1 MTGRMEAILCGVHRR
16 GAEALVGDEV
26 VSVRLSGRLR
36 LAGSPAV
43 GDLVIVSAQ
52 SGVLVA
58 EEIMPRRNS
67 LERPVMGGTQV
78 IAANLD
84 AVLILSS
91 VNSPPLR
98 RGFIDRNAA
107 AAEHQGIPV
116 IVAVNKMDLAG
127 PGEAGMVDSLEADC
141 TRAGMGFIRM
151 SCASGAGIVE
161 VKTAVYGR
169 SVVITGP
176 SGAGKTTLVN
186 LLGGSGDLPTGDL
199 NLKTGKGRHTTVA
212 ARMILLACGGRLI
225 DTPGLRVFPLS
236 NITPSDL
243 QMCFREI
250 GGLRG
255 GCRFR
260 DCLHAGEPDCAVAR
274 AVESGTVSRD
284 RYESYRGLL
293 EEVSRG

>member
-1 MTGRMEAILCGVHRR
+1 MEAILCGVHRR
-16 GAEALVGDEV
+16 GAEALVGDDV
-26 VSVRLSGRLR
+26 MTVRLSGRLR

-43 GDLVIVSAQ
+43 GDIVIVSTQ

-58 EEIMPRRNS
+58 DEILPRRNC
-67 LERPVMGGTQV
+67 LERPVMGGTQI

-91 VNSPPLR
+91 LNSPPLR

-107 AAEHQGIPV
+107 AAEHQRIPV

-127 PGEAGMVDSLEADC
+127 PGDAVTVESLEADC
-141 TRAGMGFIRM
+141 ARAGMGFIRM
-151 SCASGAGIVE
+151 SCAMGEGIDS
-161 VKTAVYGR
+161 VKAAVAGR

-186 LLGGSGDLPTGDL
+186 LLGGTGDLPTGEL

-236 NITPSDL
+236 NITPADL

-250 GGLRG
+250 GEIRS

-260 DCLHAGEPDCAVAR
+260 DCLHTGEPGCAVAL
-274 AVESGTVSRD
+274 AVESGAVSRE